1 MSYALREAVAGV
13 RRAPVLT
20 GLAAAMV
27 AMALL
32 VLGLFGLVA
41 HNLQLSLSLL
51 ERRVE
56 VVAFLRDDVRTDEI
70 ELAVARLRE
79 VPEVQGVQYVSKEQA
94 LNDAREEF
102 PDFRQVFMDLEVNP
116 LPASLEVSLQDG
128 ARSEESVERIAGVAG
143 EFDFVEE
150 VTYGREWVQPLFT
163 LRRVAFAT
171 AVILGAVFALVGAL
185 IIGTALRIA
194 IFARRDEIYIMRLV
208 GARDG
213 FIRRPFLVE
222 GALAGLLGGLLSV
235 GLTWGVFRAVNVFLF
250 TVEWVPVSWVAAGVG
265 AGVLFGVLASS
276 LAVRRHLRE
285 VA

>member
-32 VLGLFGLVA
+32 VLGLFALVA

-56 VVAFLRDDVRTDEI
+56 VVAFLRDDVRTDEM
-70 ELAVARLRE
+70 EVAVARLRA
-79 VPEVQGVQYVSKEQA
+79 VPEVQGVEYVSKEQA
-94 LNDAREEF
+94 LNDARDEF

-116 LPASLEVSLQDG
+116 LPASLEVSLRDG
-128 ARSEESVERIAGVAG
+128 ARSEESVERIAAVAR

-171 AVILGAVFALVGAL
+171 ALILGAVFALVGAL
-185 IIGTALRIA
+185 IIATALRIA

-213 FIRRPFLVE
+213 FIRRPFLLE

-235 GLTWGVFRAVNVFLF
+235 GLTWGVFRAVNAFLF
-250 TVEWVPVSWVAAGVG
+250 TVEWIPVAWVAAGVG